1 MKKLLFVFACL
12 TPMTL
17 MAQPQ
22 FKGYFINN
30 ELNLRLTLD
39 LYEQTVSQPQF
50 DEEKCFGVL
59 EGALNGHWVFLK
71 IESLDETV
79 AVVRA
84 VSDSGI
90 EAQSL
95 ELKLTEEGIEIKQV
109 KGANIRGVKNRK
121 YVKLPKNISFKR
133 R

>member
-1 MKKLLFVFACL
+1 MNKLSA
-12 TPMTL
+12 
-17 MAQPQ
+17 
-22 FKGYFINN
+22 
-30 ELNLRLTLD
+30 NL
-39 LYEQTVSQPQF
+39 S
-50 DEEKCFGVL
+50 FGVL

>member
-12 TPMTL
+12 MPMTL

-59 EGALNGHWVFLK
+59 EG
-71 IESLDETV
+71 S
-79 AVVRA
+79 
-84 VSDSGI
+84 
-90 EAQSL
+90 
-95 ELKLTEEGIEIKQV
+95 
-109 KGANIRGVKNRK
+109 
-121 YVKLPKNISFKR
+121 
-133 R
+133 